1 SHWKLAD
8 CYSTASGEV
17 DIFAILHNPA
27 RGNQLCV
34 DVLTGF
40 LFRFF
45 GHKNSESSPFSLALA
60 SPNHGDWKLLNKGR
74 RGSRAVRASRRDRR
88 RVALTEG
95 RGEIRF
101 APEARRELP

>member
-74 RGSRAVRASRRDRR
+74 RASRAVRASRRDRG
-88 RVALTEG
+88 RVVMPNG
-95 RGEIRF
+95 RG
-101 APEARRELP
+101 APPARSESRRELP